1 MAKLNV
7 GLLFGGRS
15 VEHEVSVTSATSI
28 FDALDPAR
36 YRVSLIAVDSEGRWH
51 LGAPDRPPASALDG
65 PEVLLGATPNGGC
78 LLPVGSDP
86 LPDNSSLD
94 VVLPIV
100 HGHGGEDG
108 SLQGLLELAEIPYV
122 GSGVLSSSIQMD
134 KDVSKRLL
142 AAADLPVVPWRVLR
156 CAERVSEPARP
167 SQEILDGLELPVF
180 VKPAN
185 SGSSVGTSRV
195 TRAEDLDR
203 AIADAA
209 RYDTKVMIEK
219 AIEAREIEVAVLG
232 NEDATASLPGEIL
245 TGNPFYDYEA
255 KYLESS
261 TKLVTPATL
270 PEVQTRRLQ
279 EMALA
284 AFRILEGEGMARVDF
299 LLDRHSDAIYINEL
313 NSLPGFTEGSMFPLL
328 WATSG
333 LAYPALLDRLIE
345 LAIERHARRARLET
359 RFRGGS
365 GSTAR

>member
-1 MAKLNV
+1 
-7 GLLFGGRS
+7 
-15 VEHEVSVTSATSI
+15 
-28 FDALDPAR
+28 
-36 YRVSLIAVDSEGRWH
+36 
-51 LGAPDRPPASALDG
+51 
-65 PEVLLGATPNGGC
+65 
-78 LLPVGSDP
+78 
-86 LPDNSSLD
+86 
-94 VVLPIV
+94 
-100 HGHGGEDG
+100 
-108 SLQGLLELAEIPYV
+108 
-122 GSGVLSSSIQMD
+122 
-134 KDVSKRLL
+134 
-142 AAADLPVVPWRVLR
+142 
-156 CAERVSEPARP
+156 
-167 SQEILDGLELPVF
+167 
-180 VKPAN
+180 
-185 SGSSVGTSRV
+185 
-195 TRAEDLDR
+195 
-203 AIADAA
+203 
-209 RYDTKVMIEK
+209 MIEK

-365 GSTAR
+365 GSDVSRRGGWPCRTG